1 MATIIVPPVLI
12 PFEIKIHEILGYS
25 IPRSSQYISKSQTE
39 KNVIILYTIVDN
51 ELVKYIV
58 SETKK
63 NNIPCFEVLG
73 NFNNYTVDSTK
84 VDNKQHIN
92 QTVRYTLSDNIQF
105 KQLMNIN
112 TNTKTYSKQYSD
124 NNVYNYDDLTFT
136 TKSKHNDSFY
146 KTLDIKNFKKLQK
159 FPLNISSDSLKNII
173 NTEDSKINYTFSDL
187 EAFDRIVESNE
198 GNTHD
203 RSVKRNDKE
212 NNLKSNI
219 DKKSI
224 KIINFDRLEKRKKID
239 KKQRDKKIKVKYF
252 D

>member
-1 MATIIVPPVLI
+1 MIRKKKDLVPN
-12 PFEIKIHEILGYS
+12 Y
-25 IPRSSQYISKSQTE
+25 TE
-39 KNVIILYTIVDN
+39 SDL
-51 ELVKYIV
+51 L
-58 SETKK
+58 S
-63 NNIPCFEVLG
+63 FEVLG
-73 NFNNYTVDSTK
+73 NFNNYTVDSTE

-136 TKSKHNDSFY
+136 TKSKYNDSFY

-173 NTEDSKINYTFSDL
+173 NTEDSKINYTFGDL

-224 KIINFDRLEKRKKID
+224 KIINFDRLKIRKKID

>member
-1 MATIIVPPVLI
+1 MIRKKKDLVPN
-12 PFEIKIHEILGYS
+12 Y
-25 IPRSSQYISKSQTE
+25 TE
-39 KNVIILYTIVDN
+39 SDL
-51 ELVKYIV
+51 L
-58 SETKK
+58 S
-63 NNIPCFEVLG
+63 FEVLG
-73 NFNNYTVDSTK
+73 NFNNYTVVSTE

-92 QTVRYTLSDNIQF
+92 QTVHYTLSDNMQF

-112 TNTKTYSKQYSD
+112 TNTKTYSKQYSVS
-124 NNVYNYDDLTFT
+124 NVYNYDDLTFT
-136 TKSKHNDSFY
+136 TKPKYNDSFY
-146 KTLDIKNFKKLQK
+146 KTLDIKNFKKIQK

-224 KIINFDRLEKRKKID
+224 KIINFDRLEKQKKID
-239 KKQRDKKIKVKYF
+239 NRQRDKKIKVMYF

>member
-1 MATIIVPPVLI
+1 MIRKKKDLVPN
-12 PFEIKIHEILGYS
+12 Y
-25 IPRSSQYISKSQTE
+25 TE
-39 KNVIILYTIVDN
+39 SDL
-51 ELVKYIV
+51 L
-58 SETKK
+58 S
-63 NNIPCFEVLG
+63 FEVLG
-73 NFNNYTVDSTK
+73 NFNNYTVDATE

-136 TKSKHNDSFY
+136 TKSKYNDSFY

-224 KIINFDRLEKRKKID
+224 KIINFDRLKIRKKID

>member
-1 MATIIVPPVLI
+1 MIRKKKDLVPN
-12 PFEIKIHEILGYS
+12 Y
-25 IPRSSQYISKSQTE
+25 TE
-39 KNVIILYTIVDN
+39 SDL
-51 ELVKYIV
+51 L
-58 SETKK
+58 S
-63 NNIPCFEVLG
+63 FEVLG

-224 KIINFDRLEKRKKID
+224 KIINFDRLKKRKKID